1 MAQLDQ
7 LTIPNVRPK
16 TKIQKEQH
24 ENIIKHVE
32 NLLKLNN
39 QQLDSNSQS
48 QTISIKRKINF
59 FTDEID

>member
-1 MAQLDQ
+1 MGQLDQ